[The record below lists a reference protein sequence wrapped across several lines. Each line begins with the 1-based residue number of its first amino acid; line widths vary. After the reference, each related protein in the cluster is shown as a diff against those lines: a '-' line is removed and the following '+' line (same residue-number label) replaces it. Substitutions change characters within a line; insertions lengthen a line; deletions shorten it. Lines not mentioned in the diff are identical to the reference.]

1 MLLAEQSLQ
10 LLRDAVARPNVVADI
25 GPVESGDDQAVGRD
39 AELDED
45 VLARLPIGRRGEG
58 EAGDVLEA
66 VEQWPQQPIVWPEV
80 MAPFRDALGLVHRD
94 EGEWNW
100 TRSEGVRLGKW
111 CGNTGRYRGR
121 GS

>member
-25 GPVESGDDQAVGRD
+25 GPVDSGDDQAVGRD

-66 VEQWPQQPIVWPEV
+66 VEHWPRQPLVWPEI
-80 MAPFRDALGLVHRD
+80 MAPFREAMGLISRAD
-94 EGEWNW
+94 
-100 TRSEGVRLGKW
+100 
-111 CGNTGRYRGR
+111 GRIGR
-121 GS
+121 G

>member
-58 EAGDVLEA
+58 AAGDVLED
-66 VEQWPQQPIVWPEV
+66 VEQWPQQPIVWPDI
-80 MAPFRDALGLVHRD
+80 MAPFRHAMGFVDRDAGA
-94 EGEWNW
+94 WNS
-100 TRSEGVRLGKW
+100 TSGVAVAPA
-111 CGNTGRYRGR
+111 RGARR
-121 GS
+121 GDH